1 MQSLS
6 QDGGPSGSSSTPSE
20 GEWITGRWSPEGWEV
35 QRRRGALISMQE
47 VWFQASGACAWR
59 GEFAK
64 FGDIP
69 LLMAGGKTPLK
80 LHKNESD
87 LEAVKM
93 EKSKETIRAEPYI
106 GPPSTAT
113 TLAVVWRK

>member
-1 MQSLS
+1 M
-6 QDGGPSGSSSTPSE
+6 
-20 GEWITGRWSPEGWEV
+20 IF
-35 QRRRGALISMQE
+35 IQE
-47 VWFQASGACAWR
+47 VWFQASGACAWW

-69 LLMAGGKTPLK
+69 LLMAGGKESLK
-80 LHKNESD
+80 LHESESD

-93 EKSKETIRAEPYI
+93 EESKETIRAEPYI

-113 TLAVVWRK
+113 TLAVVLRK